1 MPVLAIFPEGSL
13 ASSVITTVW
22 IGVFVITFFNMRFGW
37 GLSGLVVPGYLV
49 PLILIKP
56 WAVVAITI
64 EGAAAYLMVYWLCRL
79 LEASGFISEFFGRDR
94 FFVLI
99 LASVLVR
106 MGFDELLFPT
116 LGQWMVEHLN
126 INFDYSDNLH
136 SFGLIIV
143 ALIANSFWKPG
154 LRIGLFWYLSMLAIT
169 AVIVRYG
176 LMEFTNFGLSNLSYL
191 YEDIASSMLASPKA
205 YIILLTTAY
214 IASRM
219 NLIYSW
225 EFSGILI
232 PSLLA
237 LQWYQPLKIM
247 FTLAETLVIYLLALA
262 VLRLPMFSDKD
273 ISGSRQLLLFF
284 NISFAYKFIVG
295 LGLQEFFPNAKVTDY
310 YAFGY
315 LLSTLLAIKIYNKR
329 IVGQAT
335 YATLHTSIIGVLA
348 ASVIGFSL
356 SVTNFNLVAEKD
368 VPYSARHVQELD
380 RAALTTVLNQH
391 HLDVYKNTQPGIPY
405 TPTLGEQDVFRR
417 GLAQLK
423 KFMAG
428 GTRNDLN
435 IAANIFRE
443 IDYATLLL
451 GGRYVVLRDN
461 SERYNRGLYI
471 IDSAATSQAL
481 VEIAHAR
488 TEQDSA
494 DIGVAYFKQLQAR
507 ALVVADT
514 DIMDDAQLALSL
526 YYSFHKT
533 FHASDTLR
541 LRTYNQ
547 SNMRVFDESLTDSA
561 TNIATLPN
569 SLWITGSLPPSVDL
583 TRLTATVGNYR
594 TFWASPPTQ
603 RKTAG
608 FNGRGIA
615 ELFINFTTSNRMLLG
630 DAPADPNQPHVYHQ
644 ISGRLHEWLMV
655 AKDDIARAG
664 SDLYHHPEFAEL
676 VYLDQA
682 VVTPLMTLR
691 DRLESVDELTPT
703 ESLELS
709 RIAQRAQLVNM
720 QISVFENLSDQS
732 YYLILSDNRNA
743 PQRYYWG
750 TYILRRGARQDVVIG
765 VPHPLFEAQTFEF
778 GSILLRALD
787 ADALLI
793 AGSHPKANLDGRG
806 DVSNLHNGR
815 TPYNLL
821 HTAIL
826 RQVKNQPFLSIQVR
840 GVAYREKP
848 PPTDDHFLISF
859 STGPASAPTRIESP
873 LRQHL
878 INTFATL
885 GFRSKLVNG
894 DNESAGYDNP
904 LTPQLQYVFAAA
916 NKIMATVWLT
926 PYSRASYRDRRDDRL
941 QQATFDALDIETR
954 NQDVRALLKRTELA
968 PLPETTEK
976 QVIATLK
983 QYVSNRNVVALAEL
997 TLMRDQVDAVRL
1009 LDPNTGLSFL
1019 AFFAPNGQLGLL
1031 ANLFPIS
1038 DNVYRLAKGTVDDR
1052 IIDEFMISGQALLRP
1067 EKSQ

>member
-22 IGVFVITFFNMRFGW
+22 IGVFVIAFFNLRFGW

-56 WAVVAITI
+56 WAVVAISI
-64 EGAAAYLMVYWLCRL
+64 EGAAAYLLVYWLCRL

-106 MGFDELLFPT
+106 LGFDEIIFPGVGSW
-116 LGQWMVEHLN
+116 LVENFN

-154 LRIGLFWYLSMLAIT
+154 LRIGLFWYLTILAIT
-169 AVIVRYG
+169 AIIVRYG

-237 LQWYQPLKIM
+237 LQWYQPLKIL
-247 FTLAETLVIYLLALA
+247 FTLAETIVIYLLALA

-295 LGLQEFFPNAKVTDY
+295 LGLQEFFPAAKITDY

-315 LLSTLLAIKIYNKR
+315 LLSTLLAIKIFNKR
-329 IVGQAT
+329 IIGQAT

-348 ASVIGFSL
+348 ASIIGFSL
-356 SVTNFNLVAEKD
+356 SVTNLQLLIDEPAPIDTPRVHEMDAD
-368 VPYSARHVQELD
+368 
-380 RAALTTVLNQH
+380 ALPTLFDQQAINI
-391 HLDVYKNTQPGIPY
+391 YRNTQPDIHY
-405 TPTLGEQDVFRR
+405 APTLGEQDTFRR
-417 GLAQLK
+417 GLDLVK
-423 KFMAG
+423 TYIAG
-428 GTRNDLN
+428 GTRKDLN
-435 IAANIFRE
+435 VAANLFHE
-443 IDYATLLL
+443 IDYDTILLDD
-451 GGRYVVLRDN
+451 RYVILRDN
-461 SERYNRGLYI
+461 SERYNRGLYV
-471 IDSAATSQAL
+471 IDAHSTSRAL
-481 VEIAHAR
+481 IEVEHAR

-494 DIGVAYFKQLQAR
+494 DIGINYFKILGAR
-507 ALVVADT
+507 ALIIADT
-514 DIMDDAQLALSL
+514 DVMDDAQLALSL
-526 YYSFHKT
+526 YFSFHKA
-533 FHASDTLR
+533 FHNNDTLR
-541 LRTYNQ
+541 PRIYNLD
-547 SNMRVFDESLTDSA
+547 NIRNFDQALIESA
-561 TNIATLPN
+561 TNLQAMPN

-583 TRLTATVGNYR
+583 TQLTAALGSYR
-594 TFWASPPTQ
+594 TYWASPPTA
-603 RKTAG
+603 RNTAG
-608 FNGRGIA
+608 LGNRGIA
-615 ELFINFTTSNRMLLG
+615 ELFVTPATSNALLMRRTG
-630 DAPADPNQPHVYHQ
+630 ANQAQSQ
-644 ISGRLHEWLMV
+644 IYSHINGHLHEWLMT
-655 AKDDIARAG
+655 AKSHIAHAG
-664 SDLYHHPEFAEL
+664 SNLYRHPHFAEL

-682 VVTPLMTLR
+682 VVAPLMSLR
-691 DRLESVDELTPT
+691 DRLEADTPLTGAESVQ
-703 ESLELS
+703 LS
-709 RIAQRAQLVNM
+709 RIAQRAKLVNM
-720 QISVFENLSDQS
+720 QLLVFDNLSDQS
-732 YYLILSDNRNA
+732 NYLILHDDHHVSQ
-743 PQRYYWG
+743 PYYWG
-750 TYILRRGARQDVVIG
+750 TYVLRRGPRRNIAVGI
-765 VPHPLFEAQTFEF
+765 PHPLFEAQTFEF

-787 ADALLI
+787 ADSLLI
-793 AGSHPKANLDGRG
+793 AGAHPKANLDGRAN
-806 DVSNLHNGR
+806 VTNLHNGR

-821 HTAIL
+821 HTAVL
-826 RQVKNQPFLSIQVR
+826 RAAQSQPFLSIQVR
-840 GVAYREKP
+840 GVAFREKP
-848 PPTDDHFLISF
+848 PPTDDHFLIAF
-859 STGPASAPTRIESP
+859 STGPASAPMRVASP
-873 LRQHL
+873 LRDHL

-916 NKIMATVWLT
+916 NKVMATVWLT

-941 QQATFDALDIETR
+941 QQATFDAINIETR
-954 NQDVRALLKRTELA
+954 NADVRSLLKNARLA
-968 PLPETTEK
+968 PLPQRIEDR
-976 QVIATLK
+976 VIAILK
-983 QYVSNRNVVALAEL
+983 QYVANRNIVALAEL
-997 TLMRDQVDAVRL
+997 ELLRDQVRSVRL

-1019 AFFAPNGQLGLL
+1019 AFFTADGQLGLL

-1038 DNVYRLAKGTVDDR
+1038 DNVYRLKQGAVDDEV
-1052 IIDEFMISGQALLRP
+1052 IDEFMISGQALLRP
-1067 EKSQ
+1067 EQPR

>member
-1 MPVLAIFPEGSL
+1 MPVLSIFPEGSL

-22 IGVFVITFFNMRFGW
+22 IGVFVIAFFNLRFGW

-64 EGAAAYLMVYWLCRL
+64 EGAAAYLLVYWLCKA
-79 LEASGFISEFFGRDR
+79 LEATGFISEFFGRDR

-106 MGFDELLFPT
+106 LGFDELLFPS
-116 LGQWMVEHLN
+116 LGLWMVEN
-126 INFDYSDNLH
+126 FKINFDYSDNLH

-154 LRIGLFWYLSMLAIT
+154 LRIGLFWYLTVLAIT
-169 AVIVRYG
+169 AIIVRYG

-237 LQWYQPLKIM
+237 LQWYQPLKIL
-247 FTLAETLVIYLLALA
+247 FTLAETIIIYLLALA
-262 VLRLPMFSDKD
+262 ILRLPMFSDKD

-295 LGLQEFFPNAKVTDY
+295 LGIQELFPTAKITDY

-315 LLSTLLAIKIYNKR
+315 LLSTLLAIKIFNKR

-335 YATLHTSIIGVLA
+335 YATLHTSILGVLA

-356 SVTNFNLVAEKD
+356 SVTNFQLLVDEPAPTD
-368 VPYSARHVQELD
+368 TPRVQEMD
-380 RAALTTVLNQH
+380 AGTLTTIFDQQAIN
-391 HLDVYKNTQPGIPY
+391 VYRNTRPDMHY
-405 TPTLGEQDVFRR
+405 TPTLGEQDTFRQ
-417 GLAQLK
+417 GLELLK
-423 KFMAG
+423 IYVAG
-428 GTRNDLN
+428 GTRKDLN
-435 IAANIFRE
+435 FAANLFHE
-443 IDYATLLL
+443 IDYDTILLDN
-451 GGRYVVLRDN
+451 RYVILRDN
-461 SERYNRGLYI
+461 NERYNRGLYV
-471 IDSAATSQAL
+471 IDTRSTSRAL
-481 VEIAHAR
+481 IEIEHAR

-494 DIGVAYFKQLQAR
+494 DIGAVYFKALGAR
-507 ALVVADT
+507 AMAIADT

-526 YYSFHKT
+526 YFSFHKV
-533 FHASDTLR
+533 FHKADTLR
-541 LRTYNQ
+541 LRIYNQ
-547 SNMRVFDESLTDSA
+547 DNIRSFDDAFTASA
-561 TNIATLPN
+561 TNLQTLPN

-583 TRLTATVGNYR
+583 TQLTAELKNYR
-594 TFWASPPTQ
+594 TLWAPPPSA

-608 FNGRGIA
+608 YGGRGIA
-615 ELFINFTTSNRMLLG
+615 ELFITSEASNALLMG
-630 DAPADPNQPHVYHQ
+630 DPESNLNQSPTYSQ
-644 ISGRLHEWLMV
+644 INGRLHEWLMT
-655 AKDDIARAG
+655 AKSYIAHAG
-664 SDLYHHPEFAEL
+664 SNLYRHPSFAEL
-676 VYLDQA
+676 VYLDHA
-682 VVTPLMTLR
+682 VVAPLMSLR
-691 DRLESVDELTPT
+691 DRLESNVALTTT
-703 ESLELS
+703 ESSQLA
-709 RIAQRAQLVNM
+709 RIAQRAKLVNM
-720 QISVFENLSDQS
+720 EILLFDNLSDQS
-732 YYLILSDNRNA
+732 HYLILHDNHHSSQ
-743 PQRYYWG
+743 PHYWG
-750 TYILRRGARQDVVIG
+750 TYVLRRGPRHNIAVGI
-765 VPHPLFEAQTFEF
+765 PHPLFEAQTFEF

-793 AGSHPKANLDGRG
+793 AGSHPKANLDGRAN
-806 DVSNLHNGR
+806 VSNLHNGH

-821 HTAIL
+821 HTAVL
-826 RQVKNQPFLSIQVR
+826 RTTQSQPFLSIQVR
-840 GVAYREKP
+840 GVAFREKP
-848 PPTDDHFLISF
+848 PPTDDHFLIAF
-859 STGPASAPTRIESP
+859 STGPADAPTRVASP
-873 LRQHL
+873 LRDHL
-878 INTFATL
+878 ITTFATL

-916 NKIMATVWLT
+916 NKVMATVWLT

-941 QQATFDALDIETR
+941 QQATFDAINIETR
-954 NQDVRALLKRTELA
+954 NEDVRALLKNVRLA
-968 PLPETTEK
+968 PLSQSIEK
-976 QVIATLK
+976 LVIATLK
-983 QYVSNRNVVALAEL
+983 QYVTNRNIVALAEL
-997 TLMRDQVDAVRL
+997 ELLRDKVRTVRL

-1019 AFFAPNGQLGLL
+1019 AFFTPNGQLGLL

-1038 DNVYRLAKGTVDDR
+1038 DNVYRLQQGTVDDR
-1052 IIDEFMISGQALLRP
+1052 VIDEFMISGRALLRP
-1067 EKSQ
+1067 EKAR